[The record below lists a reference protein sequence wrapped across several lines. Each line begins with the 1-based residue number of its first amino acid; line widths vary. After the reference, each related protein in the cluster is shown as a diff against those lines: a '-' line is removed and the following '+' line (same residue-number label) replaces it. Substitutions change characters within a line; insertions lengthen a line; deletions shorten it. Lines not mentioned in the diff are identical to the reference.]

1 MKIEGR
7 NSVRELLKTGKTID
21 KILIA
26 NGMRGTESEALLR
39 DIKKSGAKFQFA
51 DKAVLDKESDTGRHQ
66 GYIAFVSDYKYCELE
81 DIINI
86 TKGKEECLV
95 VVLDGVEDPH
105 NLGSI
110 IRVCEC
116 AGADGLVIGK
126 HRSASV
132 TDTVM
137 RISEGSA
144 NHVKIAKVTNINQAV
159 EQLKENGI
167 WTYALEL
174 GGGEI
179 YKTDLKGK
187 IALVVGGEDSGVN
200 KLTLKKCDGV
210 VTIPLCGKVNSLNAS
225 VATGIGVFE
234 VVRQRRNVK

>member
-7 NSVRELLKTGKTID
+7 NSVRELLKTRKTID

-26 NGMRGTESEALLR
+26 NGMRGTEAEALLR

-51 DKAVLDKESDTGRHQ
+51 DKSVLDKESDTGRHQ
-66 GYIAFVSDYKYCELE
+66 GYIAFVSDYRYCELE

-86 TKGKEECLV
+86 TKEKDECLV

-144 NHVKIAKVTNINQAV
+144 NHVKIARVTNVNQAV
-159 EQLKENGI
+159 DTLKENGI

-174 GGGEI
+174 GGGDI
-179 YKTDLKGK
+179 YKSDLKGK
-187 IALVVGGEDSGVN
+187 VALVVGGEDSGVN
-200 KLTLKKCDGV
+200 ALTLKKCDGT

-234 VVRQRRNVK
+234 VVRQRRNG

>member
-51 DKAVLDKESDTGRHQ
+51 DKSVLDKESDTGRHQ

-81 DIINI
+81 DIINV
-86 TKGKEECLV
+86 TKGKEEGLI

-144 NHVKIAKVTNINQAV
+144 NHVRIAKVTNINQAV
-159 EQLKENGI
+159 DQLKENGI

-174 GGGEI
+174 GGGDI
-179 YKTDLKGK
+179 YKSDLKGK
-187 IALVVGGEDSGVN
+187 VALVVGGEDSGVN
-200 KLTLKKCDGV
+200 KLTLKKCDGT

-234 VVRQRRNVK
+234 VIRQRRA

>member
-66 GYIAFVSDYKYCELE
+66 GYIAFVSDYRYCELE

-116 AGADGLVIGK
+116 AGADGLIIGK

-159 EQLKENGI
+159 EELKENGI

-187 IALVVGGEDSGVN
+187 VALVVGGEDSGVN

-234 VVRQRRNVK
+234 VVRQRRNG

>member
-51 DKAVLDKESDTGRHQ
+51 DKSVLDKESDTGRHQ

-81 DIINI
+81 DIINV
-86 TKGKEECLV
+86 TKGKEESLI

-116 AGADGLVIGK
+116 AGADGLIIEV
-126 HRSASV
+126 HNDPA
-132 TDTVM
+132 
-137 RISEGSA
+137 
-144 NHVKIAKVTNINQAV
+144 H
-159 EQLKENGI
+159 
-167 WTYALEL
+167 AL
-174 GGGEI
+174 
-179 YKTDLKGK
+179 
-187 IALVVGGEDSGVN
+187 
-200 KLTLKKCDGV
+200 CDGAQSITPSAFSDV
-210 VTIPLCGKVNSLNAS
+210 CTSVKKVL
-225 VATGIGVFE
+225 E
-234 VVRQRRNVK
+234 VL